1 MENCSGPFKE
11 PAIPE
16 WGFIPPGDAMSDS
29 FFKNDPEEKPQNDI
43 PELEQDVDSGP
54 SDSNKKDGFASE
66 EGRMAAVLAYI
77 PFLCFIPLLNM
88 KDNKE
93 ARFHARQGVMLFLIE
108 IVGALFLI
116 DGISDFVFKVILIFA
131 FALSVAGI
139 IFAMQGKSY
148 RLPIIGDLADKA
160 KL

>member
-1 MENCSGPFKE
+1 
-11 PAIPE
+11 
-16 WGFIPPGDAMSDS
+16 MSDS
-29 FFKNDPEEKPQNDI
+29 FFKNDPEDQPPKEIPTLDQATGKDHAGSDEKK
-43 PELEQDVDSGP
+43 E
-54 SDSNKKDGFASE
+54 GFISE

-93 ARFHARQGVMLFLIE
+93 AQFHARQGVMLFIIE
-108 IVGALFLI
+108 LVGALFLI
-116 DGISDFVFKVILIFA
+116 DGISDFVFKVILILA

-139 IFAMQGKSY
+139 IFALQGRNY
-148 RLPIIGDLADKA
+148 RLPIIGDMADKA

>member
-1 MENCSGPFKE
+1 
-11 PAIPE
+11 
-16 WGFIPPGDAMSDS
+16 MSDS
-29 FFKNDPEEKPQNDI
+29 FFKNDPEEKPPNDI

-77 PFLCFIPLLNM
+77 PFLCFLPLLNM

-93 ARFHARQGVMLFLIE
+93 ARFHARPGVMLFLIE

-139 IFAMQGKSY
+139 IFAIQGKSY